1 MRHRAKVCPGFALIF
16 CDIVEQQHPALNV
29 DLDQTGLPPG
39 FGYLR
44 PPDFECATLVDIAK
58 NP

>member
-1 MRHRAKVCPGFALIF
+1 MRHRTKVGPGFTLIF

-44 PPDFECATLVDIAK
+44 PPDFERAALVDIAQ